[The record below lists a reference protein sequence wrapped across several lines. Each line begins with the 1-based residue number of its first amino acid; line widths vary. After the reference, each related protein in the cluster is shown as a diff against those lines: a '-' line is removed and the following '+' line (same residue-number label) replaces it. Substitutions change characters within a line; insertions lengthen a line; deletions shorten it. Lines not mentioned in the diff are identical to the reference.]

1 MERFMSLV
9 GLMVMVAI
17 AWGLST
23 SRKNIRWKT
32 VLMGLS
38 LQIVFGLLILKTPL
52 GRQVFES
59 AKDAFQAI
67 LNFTNDGSS
76 FVFGNM
82 SDPSKNNLG
91 FIFAFMVLPTIIFMS
106 SLMSVLY
113 YIGVMQKVVE
123 WTAKLM
129 MKVMGTSGAESL
141 SAAANI
147 FVGQTEAPLVIKP
160 FVEKMTKSELMALMT
175 GGMATVAGGVLA
187 AYVGMG
193 IDAGHLLA
201 ASVMSAPAAL
211 AIAKIMV
218 PETEESQTQGVA
230 KVDLPKTSANVIDAA
245 AEGAAEGLKLALN
258 VGAMLLAFIA
268 LIAMLNGMLGVVG
281 SWIGYPQLSFELIIG
296 YVFAPFSFLLG
307 VPWEDCVRVGVM
319 LGKKTVVNEFV
330 AYLDLTSAVK
340 AGEIGPRA
348 KTIATY
354 ALCGFANFSS
364 IAIQLGGIGGLAPSR
379 RHDLARLGIKSL
391 IGGTLACFMTA
402 CIAGLFV

>member
-1 MERFMSLV
+1 MEQFMSFV
-9 GLMVMVAI
+9 GLLVMVAI

-32 VLMGLS
+32 VFMGLV
-38 LQIVFGLLILKTPL
+38 LQIVFGLLILKTPV
-52 GRQVFES
+52 GRQVFEG

-82 SDPSKNNLG
+82 VNPSKSNLG

-201 ASVMSAPAAL
+201 DRKSV
-211 AIAKIMV
+211 V
-218 PETEESQTQGVA
+218 
-230 KVDLPKTSANVIDAA
+230 
-245 AEGAAEGLKLALN
+245 
-258 VGAMLLAFIA
+258 
-268 LIAMLNGMLGVVG
+268 
-281 SWIGYPQLSFELIIG
+281 
-296 YVFAPFSFLLG
+296 
-307 VPWEDCVRVGVM
+307 
-319 LGKKTVVNEFV
+319 
-330 AYLDLTSAVK
+330 
-340 AGEIGPRA
+340 
-348 KTIATY
+348 
-354 ALCGFANFSS
+354 
-364 IAIQLGGIGGLAPSR
+364 
-379 RHDLARLGIKSL
+379 
-391 IGGTLACFMTA
+391 
-402 CIAGLFV
+402 